1 MQAIA
6 KVNDDRPGTQDEVR
20 MTLLS
25 EPSEIERKLHELRA
39 AHRALDD
46 RINQLGRE
54 GPRDQL
60 ELQRLKKQKLALKD
74 WIVRLE
80 SDRLPDI
87 IA

>member
-1 MQAIA
+1 
-6 KVNDDRPGTQDEVR
+6 
-20 MTLLS
+20 MTVLMES
-25 EPSEIERKLHELRA
+25 AAIERKLQELRA

-46 RINQLGRE
+46 RINQLVVDGY
-54 GPRDQL
+54 PNQL
-60 ELQRLKKQKLALKD
+60 ELQRLKRQKLALKD